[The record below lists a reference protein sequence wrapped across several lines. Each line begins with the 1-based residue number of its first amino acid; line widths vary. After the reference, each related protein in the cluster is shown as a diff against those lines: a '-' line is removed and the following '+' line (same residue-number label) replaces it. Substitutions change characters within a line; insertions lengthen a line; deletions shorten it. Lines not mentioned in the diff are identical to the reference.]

1 MAVAGSGLDDGHG
14 RVHNDR
20 ADEACA
26 AARNENVQIAVE
38 LHHLSR
44 GLAGG
49 VLDEVDGVFGQ
60 TAGGERLAH
69 DLRQAHR
76 GAEGLLAA
84 AQDAGRAGLEAQ
96 RRRVDGDV
104 RARLINDADH
114 AHRDALLTDIEAVR
128 ASAHPEHLADRVGQG
143 GYLTAALRD
152 ARNALFIEHQAVDEA
167 VVQSGGSA
175 IFDVDGVCRDDFVCT
190 RLERVRDGKKRTVF
204 IVRTE
209 LCDRVFRTSRVLGD
223 FKKLSH

>member
-1 MAVAGSGLDDGHG
+1 M
-14 RVHNDR
+14 
-20 ADEACA
+20 
-26 AARNENVQIAVE
+26 
-38 LHHLSR
+38 
-44 GLAGG
+44 
-49 VLDEVDGVFGQ
+49 
-60 TAGGERLAH
+60 
-69 DLRQAHR
+69 QAEP
-76 GAEGLLAA
+76 ALN
-84 AQDAGRAGLEAQ
+84 
-96 RRRVDGDV
+96 GDV

-167 VVQSGGSA
+167 VIQSGGSA
-175 IFDVDGVCRDDFVCT
+175 ISDVDGVCRDDFVCT
-190 RLERVRDGKKRTVF
+190 RLERVRDGEKRTVF